1 MTIDK
6 DALAA
11 RLRGE
16 LQQRDEAAK
25 RQREAEAE
33 AWRQQMAQF
42 QDLWDAVTV
51 FDNVIRARRSSV
63 TFAADPKAETHIQI
77 SSPNG
82 VRSFP
87 WSIAE
92 DALSIQWGTA
102 QPTIYKPDAIGEA
115 IDKLRAYILLSVPLD

>member
-6 DALAA
+6 EALAA
-11 RLRGE
+11 RLRVE

-33 AWRQQMAQF
+33 AWRAQMAQF
-42 QDLWDAVTV
+42 QDLWDAVLV
-51 FDNVIRARRSSV
+51 FDSVIRARRSSV
-63 TFAADPKAETHIQI
+63 SFTSDPKEPTHIQI

-82 VRSFP
+82 VRTFP

-92 DALSIQWGTA
+92 AALSLQWGTA
-102 QPTIYKPDAIGEA
+102 QPTVYQPGGIGEA
-115 IDKLRAYILLSVPLD
+115 IDKLRAYILLSLPID

>member
-11 RLRGE
+11 RLRVE

-33 AWRQQMAQF
+33 AWRQQLVQF
-42 QDLWDAVTV
+42 EDLWDAVMV
-51 FDNVIRARRSSV
+51 FDGVIRARRSSV
-63 TFAADPKAETHIQI
+63 SFTADPKEPTHIQI
-77 SSPNG
+77 ASPNG
-82 VRSFP
+82 VRLFA
-87 WSIAE
+87 WSIAG

-102 QPTIYKPDAIGEA
+102 QPTVYRPDTIGEA
-115 IDKLRAYILLSVPLD
+115 VDKLRAYILLSLPID

>member
-11 RLRGE
+11 KLRGE
-16 LQQRDEAAK
+16 LFQRDEAAK

-42 QDLWDAVTV
+42 EDLWEAVIV
-51 FDNVIRARRSSV
+51 FDGVIRARRSSV
-63 TFAADPKAETHIQI
+63 TFASDPKETTQIQI

-82 VRSFP
+82 VRAFP
-87 WSIAE
+87 WSISG
-92 DALSIQWGTA
+92 DTLSVQWGTA
-102 QPTIYKPDAIGEA
+102 QPTIYKPAAIGEA
-115 IDKLRAYILLSVPLD
+115 IDKLRAYIVISLCME

>member
-1 MTIDK
+1 MTIDR

-33 AWRQQMAQF
+33 AWRAQLAQF
-42 QDLWDAVTV
+42 EDLWDAVLV
-51 FDNVIRARRSSV
+51 FDGVIRARRSSV
-63 TFAADPKAETHIQI
+63 TVAADPKAETYIQI

-82 VRSFP
+82 VKQFP
-87 WSIAE
+87 WTISG
-92 DALSIQWGTA
+92 DALSVQWGTA
-102 QPTIYKPDAIGEA
+102 QPTAYKADTIGEA
-115 IDKLRAYILLSVPLD
+115 IDKLRAYILLSLPLD

>member
-6 DALAA
+6 EALAA

-33 AWRQQMAQF
+33 AWRAQMTQF
-42 QDLWDAVTV
+42 QDLWDAVIV
-51 FDNVIRARRSSV
+51 FDSVIRARRSSV
-63 TFAADPKAETHIQI
+63 SFTSDPKEATHIQI

-82 VRSFP
+82 VRTFP
-87 WSIAE
+87 WSIA
-92 DALSIQWGTA
+92 DGALSLQWGTA
-102 QPTIYKPDAIGEA
+102 QPTVYQPGAIGEA
-115 IDKLRAYILLSVPLD
+115 IDKLRAYILLSLPID